1 MPRKNDLDPEDT
13 VSITPIRAEPVPRLP
28 HSKEDGEACL
38 VEIYGQELGRR
49 IPLAGGTF
57 EIGRSSKCDLS
68 LDQDSVSRHHA
79 RIVRAKDGIYTV
91 ADLGSTNGTYVND
104 ASVTERGLV
113 DGDQLKIGR
122 TIFKFMFGTN
132 IEASYHEEIYR
143 LMTVDGLTQLF
154 NRRYFNETLERE
166 LNRCR
171 RYSRPLSLFIFD
183 VDFFKRINDKFGHVA
198 GDALLRQL
206 AQVVK
211 PRLRREDVLARVG
224 GEEFAVILPEVNLTG
239 AHTTAEKVREVVES
253 STFVFDDA
261 VMPCTVSVGVAEY
274 DGQMEPKDL
283 YARADQ
289 ALYQAKAGG
298 RNRVV

>member
-1 MPRKNDLDPEDT
+1 VPRDPEET
-13 VSITPIRAEPVPRLP
+13 VSITPIKAEPGPRAP
-28 HSKEDGEACL
+28 HSRDGEGCL
-38 VEIYGQELGRR
+38 VEIYGQDLGRR
-49 IPLAGGTF
+49 ISLTSGVF

-68 LDQDSVSRHHA
+68 IDQDSVSRHHA
-79 RIVRAKDGIYTV
+79 RIARARDGRYSV

-104 ASVTERGLV
+104 VAVTERILQ

-166 LNRCR
+166 INRCK
-171 RYSRPLSLFIFD
+171 RYDRPLSLLIFD
-183 VDFFKRINDKFGHVA
+183 VDHFKRVNDALGHVA

-206 AQVVK
+206 ANVVR
-211 PRLRREDVLARVG
+211 PRVRREDILARVG
-224 GEEFAVILPEVNLTG
+224 GEEFAVILPEIGIAGARVTG
-239 AHTTAEKVREVVES
+239 EKIREVVEAS
-253 STFVFDDA
+253 PFAFEDRT
-261 VMPCTVSVGVAEY
+261 MPCTVSVGAAELGA
-274 DGQMEPKDL
+274 DDAPKEL
-283 YARADQ
+283 YARADA
-289 ALYQAKAGG
+289 ALYQAKSGG

>member
-1 MPRKNDLDPEDT
+1 VPRKHPDPEDT
-13 VSITPIRAEPVPRLP
+13 VTITPIRTEPLPREASP
-28 HSKEDGEACL
+28 SAGEACL

-79 RIVRAKDGIYTV
+79 RIVRAKNGSYTV

-104 ASVTERGLV
+104 AAVNERPLV

-122 TIFKFMFGTN
+122 TIFKFMFGSN

-183 VDFFKRINDKFGHVA
+183 VDFFKRINDEFGHVA

-224 GEEFAVILPEVNLTG
+224 GEEFAVILPEVGLEG
-239 AHTTAEKVREVVES
+239 ARVTAEKVREVVAS

-261 VMPCTVSVGVAEY
+261 VMPCTVSIGVAEY
-274 DGQMEPKDL
+274 DGRTEPKDL
-283 YARADQ
+283 YARADA
-289 ALYQAKAGG
+289 ALYQAKNAG